1 MRRSLLLVAL
11 ALGACGGCT
20 HVQLRKNTV
29 RQALTVADIHQQQ
42 VLNNLA
48 MFVYDPNSLP
58 TFSYPNQSA
67 SNVTDTG
74 SIDGSGDITR
84 APLGFLWL
92 SSLGS
97 MFSASRQAQEAFTLN
112 PVNDPRKLELMRCA
126 YQKALGGCFGTQMSE
141 HCPDC
146 QTIQKKFYTG
156 DPDGDIDAKAN
167 GIVTSNCIDSK
178 RCWFHYSCKKCL
190 PKYTSCLPVGHHCGV
205 YVWVEPNG
213 RDQLTRLT
221 LTILDYALN
230 SPPVPITKTVTYYID
245 EYGIPTTQA
254 ASVGVVSASVQYD
267 ETPAS
272 LMNMSP
278 AEEVRLEQVLKAR
291 LLQVSLALRDVE
303 QRLNLKRARAGSAAD
318 DKDSAAARGNP
329 TLGDARPGQAVTD
342 PDSARFASL
351 LAEQDSLHAK
361 LRYLAE
367 QLRVQTLKHPY
378 VAAGPPP
385 AVPSSILPFQLQQRA
400 LTPVLTFP

>member
-1 MRRSLLLVAL
+1 MVRSILFVSL
-11 ALGACGGCT
+11 AILSTAGCT

-58 TFSYPNQSA
+58 TFSYPNQSS

-74 SIDGSGDITR
+74 SVTGSGALMR

-92 SSLGS
+92 SNL
-97 MFSASRQAQEAFTLN
+97 SAMLFAQRQAAEAFTLN

-126 YQKALGGCFGTQMSE
+126 YQKALAGCLGTQMSE

-156 DPDGDIDAKAN
+156 DPNGDIDEKAN
-167 GIVTSNCIDSK
+167 GIVTSECIDAK
-178 RCWFHYSCKKCL
+178 KCWLHYSCQKCF
-190 PKYTSCLPVGHHCGV
+190 PKHASCLPVGHHCGV
-205 YVWVEPNG
+205 YVWVEPDG
-213 RDQLTRLT
+213 RNELTRLT
-221 LTILDYALN
+221 LAILDYALN

-245 EYGIPTTQA
+245 EYGIPTNPMA
-254 ASVGVVSASVQYD
+254 AVGVVSANVQYD
-267 ETPAS
+267 EDPAS
-272 LMNMSP
+272 LMNKTP
-278 AEEVRLEQVLKAR
+278 DEEVRLEQVLKVR

-303 QRLNLKRARAGSAAD
+303 QRLNLKRARAGD
-318 DKDSAAARGNP
+318 AAAGEEAPPSNP
-329 TLGDARPGQAVTD
+329 ALGDARSGRAVAD

-351 LAEQDSLHAK
+351 LAEQESLHAK
-361 LRYLAE
+361 LRYLGE
-367 QLRVQTLKHPY
+367 QLRIQTLKHPY
-378 VAAGPPP
+378 VASGPPP

-400 LTPVLTFP
+400 LTPVLTSP